1 MQAGSKN
8 LQKIFE
14 QTVRY
19 RIPLFQR
26 PYVWNEEKNWQP
38 LWEDIRMLSER
49 HLDGRD
55 SRSHFIGAIV
65 LEQLLG
71 STGSIEVRQV
81 IDGQQRLTTL
91 QLLLAALRDLCASLG
106 ITKYQ
111 QRFAKYTSND
121 AAFLEDK
128 DDQHKVWPTNRDRD
142 DFRKTMLS
150 GSPDELCKAYG
161 KSIGSTKVG
170 CLIPDGYLYF
180 YRVISTW
187 AGGPEMPHVEKRIEA
202 LWMSVCNMLRIV
214 TIDLENDDDAQI
226 IFETLNARGTK
237 LLPADLVKNHLFHQ
251 AELRGGAIE
260 DLYEKHWRPFDE
272 DFWRQEIRQGRLF
285 RPRVDLF
292 LQNYLTLKRND
303 EVNAG
308 HIFEVFKEYEAAEGR
323 PAEDYMEELR
333 IYGEI
338 ARTFYHPPKGS
349 RAELFFYRLD
359 LIDTATVQPFLL
371 EAFRTFTLPDGEP
384 QIRQILIDLE
394 SWLTRRMVC
403 GLTTKNYNRF
413 FLDAVKDL
421 TRAGGVTPEQFRQFL
436 VSQTSDTNRW
446 PDDEEFRRAFEGY
459 ELYRTLT
466 RPKLRMILE
475 ALDLAMDS
483 EKSERIYIQS
493 ALTIEHLLP
502 QSWQEHWPLDVT
514 EPEMRR
520 EAIERREHLLQTI
533 GNLTLLTQ
541 KLNSSVSKSAWTLKK
556 PEIVKQSKLNMNRT
570 FHDVPD
576 WSEARIAARS
586 RELFELAVQV
596 WPRPAVSSDTTG
608 QGV

>member
-26 PYVWNEEKNWQP
+26 PYVWDEEKNWQP
-38 LWEDIRMLSER
+38 LWEDIRMLSQR
-49 HLDGRD
+49 HVEGLD

-91 QLLLAALRDLCASLG
+91 QLLLAALRDLCAALG
-106 ITKYQ
+106 ISKYQ

-121 AAFLEDK
+121 EAFLEDK
-128 DDQHKVWPTNRDRD
+128 DDLHKVWPTNRDRD
-142 DFRKTMLS
+142 DFRKTMLA
-150 GSPDELCKAYG
+150 GSPDALCKTYG
-161 KSIGSTKVG
+161 KSVGKGKVG

-180 YRVISTW
+180 Y
-187 AGGPEMPHVEKRIEA
+187 HVLSAWVGDHEAPDIEKRIEA
-202 LWMSVCNMLRIV
+202 LWMSVCNLLRIV

-272 DFWRQEIRQGRLF
+272 DFWRDEIRQGRLF

-292 LQNYLTLKRND
+292 LQSYLTLKTND

-323 PAEDYMEELR
+323 PAEDYMKELQV
-333 IYGEI
+333 YGQI

-349 RAELFFYRLD
+349 RAELFFYRLA
-359 LIDTATVQPFLL
+359 LIDTTTVQPFLL
-371 EAFRTFTLPDGEP
+371 EAFRTFPLPDGESR
-384 QIRQILIDLE
+384 IRQILVDLE

-421 TRAGGVTPEQFRQFL
+421 TRAGGVTPEQFRKFL
-436 VSQTSDTNRW
+436 ASQTSETNRW

-493 ALTIEHLLP
+493 NLSIEHLLP
-502 QSWQEHWPLDVT
+502 QSWQEYWPLDIT
-514 EPEMRR
+514 DPEMRR

-541 KLNSSVSKSAWTLKK
+541 KLNSSVSKNAWTIKK
-556 PEIVKQSKLNMNRT
+556 PEIVKQSKLNMNRQL
-570 FHDVPD
+570 HEYPD
-576 WSEARIAARS
+576 WSEDRIVERGQS
-586 RELFELAVQV
+586 LFAIAKSI
-596 WPRPAVSSDTTG
+596 WPHP
-608 QGV
+608 Q